1 MVHDS
6 WDFTDIFNNEQVM
19 STSTVTTITA
29 FECFMLDNI
38 TGWAKR
44 GGFWRPEGIPFF
56 DPSERF
62 PQPDW
67 FDEAMRRGE

>member
-1 MVHDS
+1 ME
-6 WDFTDIFNNEQVM
+6 DIEVEMPLWNNHWKQWIGFNY
-19 STSTVTTITA
+19 
-29 FECFMLDNI
+29 
-38 TGWAKR
+38 
-44 GGFWRPEGIPFF
+44 